1 MQVEARQ
8 LPVIDIRMD
17 RSMPSPLAAG
27 ATYRRGLFAE
37 NLPYQAGWMPTGG
50 PHEIYYEQCGRPDGK
65 PCVILHGGPG
75 GATNPT
81 MRRFFDPAKWR
92 MVLFDQRGCGRSR
105 PNASLEDN
113 TTWALIED
121 IERLRE
127 KLGIEK
133 WCVFGGSWG
142 STLALAY
149 AITHPERVE
158 SLVLRGVFLLT
169 KRELRWFYQE
179 GASMLFPDAWERFS
193 APIPQAEQDDMIAA
207 YHQRLV
213 HPDRRVQA
221 EAAAAWS
228 QWEGD
233 TMSIRGPE
241 ARPQKFNETDFAI
254 AFARIENHYFTN
266 GGFFPED
273 GWILKNVDKLKHIP
287 GWIVQGRFDVVTPMD
302 AAWRLKSAWSA
313 ARFEIIW
320 DAGHASTEPGVV
332 DALVRATEQAFN
344 L

>member
-1 MQVEARQ
+1 MERNT
-8 LPVIDIRMD
+8 
-17 RSMPSPLAAG
+17 PSAIASAG
-27 ATYRRGLFAE
+27 SFRRGLYGENQPFAS
-37 NLPYQAGWMPTGG
+37 GWMPVGG
-50 PHEIYYEQCGRPDGK
+50 PHEIFYEECGRPDGK

-75 GATNPT
+75 GAINPT
-81 MRRFFDPAKWR
+81 MRRFFDPSRWR

-105 PNASLEDN
+105 PNASLQDN

-121 IERLRE
+121 IERLRQ

-169 KRELRWFYQE
+169 ERELRWFYQD
-179 GASMLFPDAWERFS
+179 GASMLFPDAWERFC
-193 APIPQAEQDDMIAA
+193 APVPEAERGDMIGA
-207 YHQRLV
+207 YHKRLT
-213 HPDRRVQA
+213 HPDRRIQA

-241 ARPQKFNETDFAI
+241 ARPSKFNEIDFAI
-254 AFARIENHYFTN
+254 AFARIECHFFAN
-266 GGFFPED
+266 GGFFGED
-273 GWILKNVDKLKHIP
+273 GWILKNMAKIRHVP

-302 AAWRLKSAWSA
+302 AAWRLKSAWPQV
-313 ARFEIIW
+313 RFEIVW

-332 DALVRATEQAFN
+332 DALVRATDQAFRVS
-344 L
+344 